1 MPKLALRAQ
10 AVGMAVLSLRQSL
23 MNKKRFNEPLKGIP
37 LSATARLGPTGR

>member
-10 AVGMAVLSLRQSL
+10 AVGIAVLPLRQSL
-23 MNKKRFNEPLKGIP
+23 INKKRFNETLKGTP